1 MKRTRLK
8 SVLGSALGSVLGSVL
23 GIVFLA
29 AVLALPGSASLAAGQ
44 ADTVWIPGWRQTAPL
59 QTPRAG
65 AAVVAAGEYLYV
77 IGGIDGRD
85 FLRSVEYTRFRP
97 DGTLEPW
104 QTAPALQE
112 ARGFFG
118 AVTHDGYLY
127 VAGGANG
134 PGGKNLLRSV
144 ERARLLPDGGLGPW
158 ERLPGQLS
166 LPRRCIKLSVAG
178 GRLYALG
185 GFSGTLLD
193 TVESAP
199 FLPDG
204 GLGTWTMA
212 EDRLTLPRY
221 VNAVQNSGEAVY
233 LLGGHRE
240 TEGTGLQAVEYARIR
255 GNSLAPWQRTASLQQ
270 GRYALAAALHGDYL
284 YALGGLDGAIY
295 TDRIEKARIRED
307 LGLDGWR
314 TTTSLSSPR
323 ANFAVVVRNGFIYVI
338 GGTNRDGY
346 YRSVEYARFDSRGDI
361 GFRGT
366 PAEAAAYEA
375 ARQERGIRRRPLPNA
390 GIITRVIQTRSY
402 SYLEVETAGRR
413 TWLAAP
419 RGDFSTGQHI
429 RYSRGVAMQNFHS
442 RALNRA
448 FAEILFVE
456 RAEPLEQDVP

>member
-1 MKRTRLK
+1 MMLAPFTNRLM
-8 SVLGSALGSVLGSVL
+8 SL
-23 GIVFLA
+23 FLA
-29 AVLALPGSASLAAGQ
+29 AMLAWHGPAILAAGQ
-44 ADTVWIPGWRQTAPL
+44 DDAVWVPGWRLTAPL

-97 DGTLEPW
+97 DGSLEPW
-104 QTAPALQE
+104 RRTSSLGE

-118 AVTHDGYLY
+118 AVAHDGFLY
-127 VAGGANG
+127 AVGGANG

-158 ERLPGQLS
+158 ARLPGQLN
-166 LPRRCIKLSVAG
+166 LPRRCSKLSVAG

-185 GFSGTLLD
+185 GFGGALLD

-204 GLGTWTMA
+204 GLGAWTMA
-212 EDRLTLPRY
+212 EGRLTMPRY
-221 VNAVQNSGEAVY
+221 VNAVQNSGKAVY

-240 TEGTGLQAVEYARIR
+240 TEGTGLQAVEYAPIQGSR
-255 GNSLAPWQRTASLQQ
+255 LAAWQPTASLQQ

-284 YALGGLDGAIY
+284 YALGGLDGAVY

-307 LGLDGWR
+307 LGLDDWQP
-314 TTTSLSSPR
+314 TTSLSSPR
-323 ANFAVVVRNGFIYVI
+323 ANFAVIVRNEYIYVI

-361 GFRGT
+361 GFRAT
-366 PAEAAAYEA
+366 PAEAAAHET
-375 ARQERGIRRRPLPNA
+375 ARQERGTRRRPLPNA
-390 GIITRVIQTRSY
+390 GTITRVIQTGSY
-402 SYLEVETAGRR
+402 SYLEVEAAGRR

-419 RGDFSTGQHI
+419 RGDFSAGQHI
-429 RYSRGVAMQNFHS
+429 RYSRGVAMRNFHS
-442 RALNRA
+442 RALDRA

-456 RAEPLEQDVP
+456 RAEPVEQR